1 MFREEPYEEMNALLS
16 RDRVAVAL
24 GVRMLEHSTGRC
36 LLEMTVDD
44 RMLNA
49 YGACHGAVIYALAD
63 IAFAVACNS
72 SGVKSVGLSV
82 NIHYRRPV
90 GLGEKLVAEAWEE
103 SSGTTTAL
111 CRIKVTNGEGK
122 LVATADGLAYR
133 MSRGKYKS
141 E

>member
-1 MFREEPYEEMNALLS
+1 MFREEPYTDMSELVS

-24 GVRMLEHSTGRC
+24 GVKMLTCSAGRC
-36 LLEMTVDD
+36 VLEMTVDD

-72 SGVKSVGLSV
+72 SGTKSVGLSV

-90 GLGEKLVAEAWEE
+90 RPGERLTAEAQEE
-103 SSGTTTAL
+103 SAGSTTAL
-111 CRIKVTNGEGK
+111 CRIRVTNGDGK
-122 LVATADGLAYR
+122 LVATADGLAFR
-133 MSRGKYKS
+133 MSREK
-141 E
+141 